1 MKKLIFL
8 LLIPVIFLIGCNRSD
23 DFNGNNEIRPM
34 AFTVTVK
41 FDNASGNVANKGA
54 ANAKVVLVNTLTRDS
69 IKGNTDANGELKLN
83 SILPGTYNVTS
94 ELKMTK
100 DEYQKAFGQT
110 TSYPVVNFGGFQ
122 EKVTVNA
129 NVSSTVITVSSGNLG
144 DLVIK
149 QIYYAGSSTSEGAAF
164 RDQFIEIHN
173 NSDQTIYA
181 DGLYVALMEGNTN
194 NNVTS
199 YTLTNGQYDWSQT
212 ASGGSSANTDYAYA
226 SSIIKIPGNGTQY
239 PILPGKSIVI
249 AQTAINHKAPFDGN
263 DGKQVTIKNPSLTV
277 DLSKADFEVY
287 VGDYAKSQGKN
298 PYQWDIQNIMV
309 PDMEFVH
316 WVNALTDY
324 ILNLTSKPAVAI
336 ISATPQQVASWAK
349 VASPK
354 NPKGSLFV
362 QVPAS
367 FILDGVDI
375 TDKEQKAPKDLPT
388 SVDATRTFTNKN
400 GLALPDY
407 SSYSV
412 IRKTKEIINGRV
424 VLQDT
429 NNSANDFITIEAN
442 PRGYAQ

>member
-298 PYQWDIQNIMV
+298 PYQWDI
-309 PDMEFVH
+309 
-316 WVNALTDY
+316 
-324 ILNLTSKPAVAI
+324 
-336 ISATPQQVASWAK
+336 
-349 VASPK
+349 
-354 NPKGSLFV
+354 
-362 QVPAS
+362 
-367 FILDGVDI
+367 
-375 TDKEQKAPKDLPT
+375 
-388 SVDATRTFTNKN
+388 
-400 GLALPDY
+400 
-407 SSYSV
+407 
-412 IRKTKEIINGRV
+412 
-424 VLQDT
+424 
-429 NNSANDFITIEAN
+429 
-442 PRGYAQ
+442 